1 MTLKIIDKHQPFLVL
16 RRSGSFP
23 VAPLHPSL
31 LGHQAVPLCKVLE
44 ALALASWVEAGAP
57 PNPLGFSRVLPRPAL
72 QRGPQL
78 RSPLVVQPTRKR
90 PPAAGFPRE
99 RLWPRLEHACPDL
112 HLKTHQS
119 SVQMPTCFKKE
130 RVLFL
135 NVHLRLVATVTAGAS
150 WCDPGHHPQLVS
162 TNRDENAPYGDAT
175 RVMRVQQTAKGRR

>member
-16 RRSGSFP
+16 RRSGSFL

-57 PNPLGFSRVLPRPAL
+57 QTLWASPGSCLGPPCSR
-72 QRGPQL
+72 PQL
-78 RSPLVVQPTRKR
+78 RSPPVVQPTRTR

-99 RLWPRLEHACPDL
+99 RLWPRLEHARPDL

-130 RVLFL
+130 HVLFL

-162 TNRDENAPYGDAT
+162 TNGDENAPYGDAT
-175 RVMRVQQTAKGRR
+175 RVMRVQQTAKGGR